1 MQPSSFSGWGIRT
14 VATTEARYNPMSY
27 HNGSVWPH
35 DNAMIAAGIA
45 RYGYR
50 AEAAQIFRGLFEAS
64 TYIDLKRLPELFC
77 GFPRVRS
84 HGPTFY
90 PVACSPQAW
99 AATATLS
106 LLRSC
111 LGISFDPENDYVV
124 FDQPVLPRFVDDV
137 TLRQL
142 RLGRRPHRRRD
153 LPRRRRRRGPRPR
166 PPGRPARSPAAD
178 ASAHASRLRPLTA
191 IPAAA
196 RRPAPMPL
204 KCSAMKSMNARSFGC
219 GKRPCGWTA

>member
-1 MQPSSFSGWGIRT
+1 
-14 VATTEARYNPMSY
+14 
-27 HNGSVWPH
+27 
-35 DNAMIAAGIA
+35 MIAAGFA

-77 GFPRVRS
+77 GFPRLRS

-99 AATATLS
+99 SATATLS

-111 LGISFDPENDYVV
+111 LGISFDPENDYVI
-124 FDQPVLPRFVDDV
+124 FDQPVLPDFVDDV

-142 RLGRRPHRRRD
+142 SLDISRIDVRLARAGSQVAVNVLARD
-153 LPRRRRRRGPRPR
+153 GTTR
-166 PPGRPARSPAAD
+166 AITRS
-178 ASAHASRLRPLTA
+178 
-191 IPAAA
+191 
-196 RRPAPMPL
+196 
-204 KCSAMKSMNARSFGC
+204 
-219 GKRPCGWTA
+219 

>member
-35 DNAMIAAGIA
+35 DNAMIAAGFA

-99 AATATLS
+99 AATASLS

-137 TLRQL
+137 TLAPAPP
-142 RLGRRPHRRRD
+142 GRRPHRRRD

-166 PPGRPARSPAAD
+166 PPGRPAGADPELAAYSGRGQ
-178 ASAHASRLRPLTA
+178 ASG
-191 IPAAA
+191 
-196 RRPAPMPL
+196 PMPL

-219 GKRPCGWTA
+219 GKRPWGWTA